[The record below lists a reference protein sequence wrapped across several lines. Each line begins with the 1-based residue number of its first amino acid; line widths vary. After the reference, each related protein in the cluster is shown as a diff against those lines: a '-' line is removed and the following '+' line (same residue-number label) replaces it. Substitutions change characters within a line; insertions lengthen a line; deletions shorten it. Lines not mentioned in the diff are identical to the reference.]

1 MVKFELGQL
10 VATRGVDDLMR
21 KDNKFREFVI
31 ASFNR
36 YKICDWGDTCD
47 EDKESNDEALKHG
60 DRLLAVYK
68 DSRTGKTIWI
78 ITEWDRSVTTIL
90 FPEEY

>member
-1 MVKFELGQL
+1 MAKFEIGQL
-10 VATRGVDDLMR
+10 VSTRGVDNLMQE
-21 KDNKFREFVI
+21 DSKFREFVV

-47 EDKESNDEALKHG
+47 EDKKSNDNALKNG
-60 DRLLAVYK
+60 ERLLAVYK
-68 DSRTGKTIWI
+68 DPRTNKTIWI